1 MTIEVEA
8 WIDVVSPW
16 CRISLQQLALAQQ
29 EFEHPVTVRYRMW
42 RIDPDAPMR
51 YGMTTI
57 EVLCDKLGITAD
69 EADVMLDSVRVE
81 GQEFGLTYNFDIARS
96 GSVFDAHRLIYL
108 AHEFNKQQE
117 MAAKLIEA
125 HFVEGKLLSDR
136 SVLTGIAIDV
146 GLPAEA
152 VSGLLDSE
160 KYADEVLADE
170 ALIRT
175 SGAEVRPAFYIDGQQ
190 VAEGLVRKADFLK
203 ILSAN
208 VRI

>member
-1 MTIEVEA
+1 MTIEIEA

-29 EFEHPVTVRYRMW
+29 EFVHPVSVRLRMW
-42 RIDPDAPMR
+42 RIDPDAPMS

-69 EADVMLDSVRVE
+69 EADAMLDSVRVE
-81 GQEFGLTYNFDIARS
+81 GAEFGLTYNFDIARG

-125 HFVEGKLLSDR
+125 HFVDGKLPSDK
-136 SVLTGIAIDV
+136 SALVETGEAV
-146 GLPAEA
+146 GLPVEVISA
-152 VSGLLDSE
+152 VLDSE
-160 KYADEVLADE
+160 QFADEALADE